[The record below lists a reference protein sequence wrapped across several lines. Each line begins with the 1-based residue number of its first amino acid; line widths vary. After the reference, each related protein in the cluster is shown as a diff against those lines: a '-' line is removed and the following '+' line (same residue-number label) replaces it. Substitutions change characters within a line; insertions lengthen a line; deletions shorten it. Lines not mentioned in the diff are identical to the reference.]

1 MQFIETLEETLG
13 KKAIKKMM
21 DMRAGMLKKLQQIL
35 LNLIDGSNLNLTPPL
50 KKALSD
56 LLTGIKSTTKL
67 FLFRS
72 FMCFMSFFISLSFS

>member
-1 MQFIETLEETLG
+1 MQFIETLEEALG
-13 KKAIKKMM
+13 KKAIRKMI
-21 DMRAGMLKKLQQIL
+21 DMQAGYVKETSADTSALSRWVKFKPNTSI
-35 LNLIDGSNLNLTPPL
+35 

-72 FMCFMSFFISLSFS
+72 FMCFMSFFIRLSFS